1 MGIFIRPDVKLVIFL
16 IRAASTVG
24 SMGFLNARI
33 AMTAIAI
40 NVITGGSLIKNIFY
54 VQAQSDVK
62 GSMLVTAALTA
73 TVADMYFVLHYP

>member
-16 IRAASTVG
+16 IRTMSTVD

-40 NVITGGSLIKNIFY
+40 NVITGGSPIKNIFY
-54 VQAQSDVK
+54 VQAQSGVK

-73 TVADMYFVLHYP
+73 MVADMYFALHRM

>member
-16 IRAASTVG
+16 IRAASMVD

-40 NVITGGSLIKNIFY
+40 NVTTGGSPIKNIFY
-54 VQAQSDVK
+54 VQAQIDEK
-62 GSMLVTAALTA
+62 GRTLTVIALTA